1 MIKNYVLNNLAL
13 ACIDK
18 KVVPFGRK
26 RAFTADQANKGQIHQ
41 RPLLEVLASIVLK
54 IDNLFFRMIMYNL
67 Q

>member
-1 MIKNYVLNNLAL
+1 MTINYVVNNLAS

-41 RPLLEVLASIVLK
+41 RPLLEL
-54 IDNLFFRMIMYNL
+54 
-67 Q
+67 